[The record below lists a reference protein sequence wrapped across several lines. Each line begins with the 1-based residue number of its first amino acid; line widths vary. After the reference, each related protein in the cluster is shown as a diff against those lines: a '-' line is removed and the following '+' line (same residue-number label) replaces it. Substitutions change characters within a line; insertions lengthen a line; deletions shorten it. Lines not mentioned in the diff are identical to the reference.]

1 MDWGYIYQR
10 EHGSF
15 FISPGA
21 SFFSPFVQGTKFD
34 QNLLP
39 QTSLDTESLN
49 TIYHL
54 QDLATQESS
63 GDILCL

>member
-15 FISPGA
+15 FI
-21 SFFSPFVQGTKFD
+21 FFLPFVQGTKFD

-39 QTSLDTESLN
+39 QTFLDTESLN

-63 GDILCL
+63 DDILCL

>member
-1 MDWGYIYQR
+1 MDWGLYLSKRARVIFHLTR
-10 EHGSF
+10 GF
-15 FISPGA
+15 F
-21 SFFSPFVQGTKFD
+21 FLPFVQGTKFD
-34 QNLLP
+34 QNLLS

>member
-21 SFFSPFVQGTKFD
+21 SFFSTKFD

>member
-1 MDWGYIYQR
+1 MDWGYTVSIL
-10 EHGSF
+10 ESTGH
-15 FISPGA
+15 
-21 SFFSPFVQGTKFD
+21 FSTHQGLLFLPFVQGTTFD

-54 QDLATQESS
+54 QDLAT
-63 GDILCL
+63 